1 MIERITFS
9 LIGMLLFPLML
20 MAKDYRVIDFGAVGN
35 GNVDDAIAIQK
46 AVMLVLVMVAAM
58 SSSLLTIHSFLVLLS
73 SNPTYMLYWRPT
85 PHGRQIPTSAFI
97 ARVLSAGTRA
107 RA

>member
-35 GNVDDAIAIQK
+35 GTEDDAIG
-46 AVMLVLVMVAAM
+46 
-58 SSSLLTIHSFLVLLS
+58 LT
-73 SNPTYMLYWRPT
+73 R
-85 PHGRQIPTSAFI
+85 
-97 ARVLSAGTRA
+97 
-107 RA
+107 